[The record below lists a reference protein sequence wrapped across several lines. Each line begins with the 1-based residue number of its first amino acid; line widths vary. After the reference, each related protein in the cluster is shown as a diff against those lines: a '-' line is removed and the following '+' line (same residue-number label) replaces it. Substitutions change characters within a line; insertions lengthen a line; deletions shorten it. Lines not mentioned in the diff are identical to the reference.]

1 MTYWNRNCY
10 NPYIRGLH
18 NFPHHHGGTGGGGGG
33 GAPVIVGGSNID
45 VTGPTGNS
53 YTISLKPNI
62 VITSVTCTS
71 DARKKENIRPIENSD
86 EILEKLDAVWY
97 KWRDSQTDTSV
108 AGVIAQNV
116 QTVLPGA
123 VAVDSAG
130 MLSVDYNQ
138 LIALLLADNR
148 RLNRIVQSLI
158 SKA

>member
-1 MTYWNRNCY
+1 MSYWNRSCYIPCRHELNNC
-10 NPYIRGLH
+10 
-18 NFPHHHGGTGGGGGG
+18 PHHHGGTGGGGGG
-33 GAPVIVGGSNID
+33 GAPVIVGGSNIN
-45 VTGPTGNS
+45 VTGTTGGS
-53 YTISLKPNI
+53 YTISLQPNI
-62 VITSVTCTS
+62 VVTSVSCTS

-86 EILEKLDAVWY
+86 EILEKLDTVWY

-138 LIALLLADNR
+138 IIALLLADNR
-148 RLNRIVQSLI
+148 RLNRIVQTFT